1 VVVLGQELAELL
13 DRDLDGGTA
22 AAWLRGSIA
31 AVLVV
36 ELLLL
41 ALSAV
46 SLALVAALLSSRA
59 TLSVLPSLAGAVT
72 TASGLRLDLLP
83 ASDAAAAW
91 IGSRASGLAVWGG
104 CDFDL
109 LDGLLLA
116 VSGVLEGGAS
126 PSAGAGRRRE
136 TRRRSPPRPHR
147 HGTSGTVG
155 GLLAV
160 AVGLKADEAAG
171 RDGRM
176 GRRRGGCAATVEVDR
191 VSIALS
197 WSSPKVASVDERG
210 LVGPVGLVPGA
221 AASVFGAKAASM
233 PSAVKAGLPLS
244 APNLAAARARSSAR
258 MASRSAGLMV

>member
-1 VVVLGQELAELL
+1 MAARI
-13 DRDLDGGTA
+13 DR
-22 AAWLRGSIA
+22 RRI
-31 AVLVV
+31 VV

-46 SLALVAALLSSRA
+46 SLALVAALLYREQL
-59 TLSVLPSLAGAVT
+59 LSVLPSLAGAVT
-72 TASGLRLDLLP
+72 TASGFGSTFLP

-91 IGSRASGLAVWGG
+91 IGSRASGFGRLGR

-109 LDGLLLA
+109 LERAAIGSIGGLGGRRLA
-116 VSGVLEGGAS
+116 VRGAADVGNS
-126 PSAGAGRRRE
+126 PSVAAEASSSWDEAELSATSRRRC
-136 TRRRSPPRPHR
+136 R
-147 HGTSGTVG
+147 
-155 GLLAV
+155 
-160 AVGLKADEAAG
+160 LKADEAAG

-176 GRRRGGCAATVEVDR
+176 GRRRGGCGSDREVDR

-197 WSSPKVASVDERG
+197 GSSPKVASLMKG
-210 LVGPVGLVPGA
+210 AWLGPVGLVPGA